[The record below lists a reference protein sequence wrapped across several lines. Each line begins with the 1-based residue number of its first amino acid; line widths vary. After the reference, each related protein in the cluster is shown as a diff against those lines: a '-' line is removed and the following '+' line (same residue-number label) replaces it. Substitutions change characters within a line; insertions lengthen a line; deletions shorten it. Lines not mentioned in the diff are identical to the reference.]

1 MITNVRYVVKDEHT
15 LGYMIGNT
23 GNMGVLA
30 GSVVRGGHN
39 WINGSVSVFGSVIR
53 DATLADF
60 EAYRVCPPPE
70 IRAEAGETLGG

>member
-1 MITNVRYVVKDEHT
+1 MITSVRYVVKDEHT
-15 LGYMIGNT
+15 LGYMIGDT
-23 GNMGVLA
+23 DSMGVLA

-60 EAYRVCPPPE
+60 EAYRVCPPPK
-70 IRAEAGETLGG
+70 IRVETEGVLGG